1 MIMGHCS
8 CCAHTHECAPEKHI
22 EKKESIFAEY
32 WKVGLSFILLISGII
47 MNALELPFF
56 REGYFSLIWYIVAYL
71 PVGLPVMKE
80 AWESIKDKDYF
91 SEFTL
96 MFVATLGAFYIGEY
110 PEGVAVMLFYSVGE
124 LFQEKAVDKAKR
136 NIGALLDVR
145 PEEAAVVRDGRVII
159 ENPQNV
165 KVGETIEIKTG
176 GRVPL
181 DGMMLN
187 EVAAFNTAAL
197 TGESVPR
204 SIRMGEEVLAGMIVT
219 DKVIRIKVIRPFDK
233 SALARILE
241 LVQNAS
247 ERKAPAELFIR
258 KFARVYTPIVIG
270 LAVLIVLLPF
280 IYSLITPQ
288 FLFTFNDW
296 LYRALVFLVI
306 SCPCALV
313 VSIPLGCF
321 GGIGAASRLGILFK
335 GGNYLDAVTKINTVV
350 FDKTGTLTK
359 GTFEVQSCN
368 CESGVSEEE
377 LIRMIASVESS
388 STHPIAKA
396 VVNYA
401 GRRDIELSSVTDSK
415 EYAGLGLEAAVNG
428 IQVLAGNGR
437 LLSKFQIEYPPELLS
452 ITDTIVVCAIGNK
465 YAGYL
470 LLSDSLKEDAKIAIQ
485 NLKALGI
492 QNIQILS
499 GDKQSIV
506 SNFAEKLG
514 ISEAYGDLLPDGK
527 VKHLEELRQH
537 TENQVAFVGDG
548 MNDAPV
554 LALSNVGIAMG
565 GLGSDAAIETADVVI
580 QTDQPSKVAEAI
592 KVGKLTRRIV
602 WQNISLAFGVKLLV
616 LILGA
621 GGLATLWEAVFADV
635 GVALIAIMNAVRIQK
650 MIK

>member
-1 MIMGHCS
+1 VLLFATLLHESFATFASDKKERMIMGHCS

-145 PEEAAVVRDGRVII
+145 PEEAAVVRDERVVI

-187 EVAAFNTAAL
+187 EVAAFNTAGSRGVNKFQN
-197 TGESVPR
+197 TGKSTFIKR
-204 SIRMGEEVLAGMIVT
+204 SDHLDTNYFIGNNH
-219 DKVIRIKVIRPFDK
+219 
-233 SALARILE
+233 S
-241 LVQNAS
+241 
-247 ERKAPAELFIR
+247 APAELFIR

-313 VSIPLGCF
+313 VSIPLGYF

-401 GRRDIELSSVTDSK
+401 GQRDIELSSVTDSK

-428 IQVLAGNGR
+428 IQVLAGTGR
-437 LLSKFQIEYPPELLS
+437 LLS
-452 ITDTIVVCAIGNK
+452 
-465 YAGYL
+465 
-470 LLSDSLKEDAKIAIQ
+470 SL
-485 NLKALGI
+485 
-492 QNIQILS
+492 
-499 GDKQSIV
+499 QS
-506 SNFAEKLG
+506 
-514 ISEAYGDLLPDGK
+514 Y
-527 VKHLEELRQH
+527 
-537 TENQVAFVGDG
+537 
-548 MNDAPV
+548 
-554 LALSNVGIAMG
+554 
-565 GLGSDAAIETADVVI
+565 
-580 QTDQPSKVAEAI
+580 
-592 KVGKLTRRIV
+592 
-602 WQNISLAFGVKLLV
+602 
-616 LILGA
+616 
-621 GGLATLWEAVFADV
+621 
-635 GVALIAIMNAVRIQK
+635 
-650 MIK
+650 

>member
-8 CCAHTHECAPEKHI
+8 CCAHTNECAPEKHI

-181 DGMMLN
+181 DGRMLN

-233 SALARILE
+233 
-241 LVQNAS
+241 
-247 ERKAPAELFIR
+247 
-258 KFARVYTPIVIG
+258 
-270 LAVLIVLLPF
+270 VLLPVFWNLFRMLPNEKHRQNCLFVNLPVF
-280 IYSLITPQ
+280 IL
-288 FLFTFNDW
+288 
-296 LYRALVFLVI
+296 
-306 SCPCALV
+306 
-313 VSIPLGCF
+313 
-321 GGIGAASRLGILFK
+321 RL
-335 GGNYLDAVTKINTVV
+335 
-350 FDKTGTLTK
+350 
-359 GTFEVQSCN
+359 
-368 CESGVSEEE
+368 
-377 LIRMIASVESS
+377 
-388 STHPIAKA
+388 
-396 VVNYA
+396 
-401 GRRDIELSSVTDSK
+401 
-415 EYAGLGLEAAVNG
+415 
-428 IQVLAGNGR
+428 
-437 LLSKFQIEYPPELLS
+437 
-452 ITDTIVVCAIGNK
+452 
-465 YAGYL
+465 
-470 LLSDSLKEDAKIAIQ
+470 
-485 NLKALGI
+485 
-492 QNIQILS
+492 
-499 GDKQSIV
+499 
-506 SNFAEKLG
+506 
-514 ISEAYGDLLPDGK
+514 
-527 VKHLEELRQH
+527 
-537 TENQVAFVGDG
+537 
-548 MNDAPV
+548 
-554 LALSNVGIAMG
+554 
-565 GLGSDAAIETADVVI
+565 
-580 QTDQPSKVAEAI
+580 
-592 KVGKLTRRIV
+592 
-602 WQNISLAFGVKLLV
+602 
-616 LILGA
+616 
-621 GGLATLWEAVFADV
+621 
-635 GVALIAIMNAVRIQK
+635 
-650 MIK
+650 